1 MRSTRAATSSAAYE
15 VSGRSRQKQRTKAAL
30 IVAAR
35 ELVARGA
42 TLTIDDAAA
51 AAGVSRATAYRYF
64 PSQDLLLAE
73 AHPETTRSSLLPA
86 HSPEDPV
93 RRLKI
98 VMREYT
104 RIVLETE
111 PQQRAMLRLSLDG
124 GRQLPLRQGR
134 AIGWIEDALAPLR
147 SRLGAAALHRLALQI
162 RSATGIESLVWL
174 VDIGGMTRKQA
185 VKLMCESAD
194 ALLERAL
201 ERIADTN

>member
-1 MRSTRAATSSAAYE
+1 MRSTRAAASPASYDS
-15 VSGRSRQKQRTKAAL
+15 SGRTRQKQRTKAAL
-30 IVAAR
+30 IAAAR
-35 ELVARGA
+35 ELIARGA
-42 TLTIDDAAA
+42 TLTIDEAAA

-64 PSQDLLLAE
+64 PSQDLLLAA

-86 HSPEDPV
+86 RSPEDPV
-93 RRLKI
+93 RRLQI

-124 GRQLPLRQGR
+124 SRDLPLRQGR

-147 SRLGAAALHRLALQI
+147 DRLGAAVLHRLALQI

-174 VDIGGMTRKQA
+174 VDVGGLTRKQA

-201 ERIADTN
+201 ESG